1 MEPSPIKSPL
11 LEALAVVLAWKRVVI
26 AFAAGVLAVTLVFSI
41 LAKPVYLARAS
52 LLPKQDGD
60 NVMGLTS
67 LVANQFGALAGGLS
81 GITSDADVLIS
92 ILESEQIRDRVID
105 RLSLIDALRIK
116 AKTPE
121 RARELAHERLMKL
134 VSTDLTRRSSIF
146 LTARAPSAELAAS
159 IANAYFEELDRLNQE
174 FAFTSARQTRQFIG
188 QRLAETRDSLTVAQ
202 TRLEIF
208 QRQHGMVA
216 LDEQAKAEVEVVSKL
231 EAELIGMEAQLEVQ
245 RNYSTGAFSGT
256 RHLEQRISALRN
268 RVTELV
274 SGDAPESPTR
284 RTGLLISF
292 ARIPGLGRQLAD
304 LTLTI
309 KTQQAVF
316 TLLTT
321 QYQQAKIE
329 EARDIPTIQVLDRA
343 RPPVTRDSPRR
354 KKNMMAGFAVGLGGG
369 LLIAFG
375 LEYLYRTMARIPG
388 ASAEVQG
395 RVGPGFRRLESWLAA
410 LRS

>member
-1 MEPSPIKSPL
+1 MEPTVVKSPL

-26 AFAAGVLAVTLVFSI
+26 AFAGGVLAVTLIYSLV
-41 LAKPVYLARAS
+41 AKPVYLVRAS
-52 LLPKQDGD
+52 LLPKQEES

-67 LVANQFGALAGGLS
+67 LVANQFGALAGGIS
-81 GITSDADVLIS
+81 GITSDTDVLIS

-105 RLSLIDALRIK
+105 RLDLIQVLRIK

-134 VSTDLTRRSSIF
+134 VSVDLTRRSSIF
-146 LTARAPSAELAAS
+146 LTARAPTAELAAA
-159 IANAYFEELDRLNQE
+159 IANGYFEELDRLNQE
-174 FAFTSARQTRQFIG
+174 FAFTSARQTRKFIE
-188 QRLAETRDSLTVAQ
+188 QRLAETRDSLSVAQ
-202 TRLEIF
+202 VRLEKF

-216 LDEQAKAEVEVVSKL
+216 LDEQAKAEVEVVARL

-245 RNYSTGAFSGT
+245 RNYSTGAFSRT
-256 RHLEQRISALRN
+256 RELEQKIAALRN
-268 RVTELV
+268 RVNIIAGV
-274 SGDAPESPTR
+274 GASESAARPD
-284 RTGLLISF
+284 GLLISF
-292 ARIPGLGRQLAD
+292 ARMPGLGRQLAD
-304 LTLTI
+304 LMLTI

-321 QYQQAKIE
+321 QFQQAKIE
-329 EARDIPTIQVLDRA
+329 EARDIPTIQVLDKA

-354 KKNMMAGFAVGLGGG
+354 KKNMMAGFAVGVGGG
-369 LLIAFG
+369 ILLAFG
-375 LEYLYRTMARIPG
+375 LEYLYRTTARISG

-410 LRS
+410 LRA